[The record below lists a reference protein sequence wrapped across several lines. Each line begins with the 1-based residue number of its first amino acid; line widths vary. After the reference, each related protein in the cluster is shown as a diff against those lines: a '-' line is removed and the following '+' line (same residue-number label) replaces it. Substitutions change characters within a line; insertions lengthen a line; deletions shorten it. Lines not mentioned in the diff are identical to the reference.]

1 MVLTIISKNDQVKL
15 PFTDQR
21 FSDALVNP
29 DTLRVFIHNDKALL
43 YHRDCKANPFKGK
56 NQ

>member
-29 DTLRVFIHNDKALL
+29 DTLRVSSIMIKPCFIIGI
-43 YHRDCKANPFKGK
+43 AN
-56 NQ
+56 